1 MKNIITRV
9 IILAAAVAAF
19 GLQAQAQSDQ
29 QYRAKVPFDF
39 TAAGRS
45 YTAGS
50 YSVGKL
56 SQNSEAGAVM
66 LVDRQTGRSRV
77 IGMTRGQASD
87 NTGKLVFVKNGLH
100 YALKEVITP
109 SFSIKMKQP
118 RQTIARAANDAE
130 IIELALN

>member
-1 MKNIITRV
+1 MKNIFARV
-9 IILAAAVAAF
+9 IILAAAAAAF

-29 QYRAKVPFDF
+29 HYRANVPFDF

-50 YSVGKL
+50 YSVGRL
-56 SQNSEAGAVM
+56 SQISEGGAIM
-66 LVDRQTGRSRV
+66 LVDRQTGHAKV
-77 IGMTRGQASD
+77 IGMSRSSTNGRA
-87 NTGKLVFVKNGLH
+87 KLVFVKNGLS

-109 SFSIKMKQP
+109 NFGVKMKQQP
-118 RQTIARAANDAE
+118 QWIARAANDSE

>member
-1 MKNIITRV
+1 MKNIFARV
-9 IILAAAVAAF
+9 IILAAAAAAF

-29 QYRAKVPFDF
+29 HYRANVPFDF

-50 YSVGKL
+50 YSVGRL
-56 SQNSEAGAVM
+56 SQISEGGAIM
-66 LVDRQTGRSRV
+66 LVDRQTGHAKV
-77 IGMTRGQASD
+77 IGMSRSSTNGTA
-87 NTGKLVFVKNGLH
+87 KLVFVKNGLL

-109 SFSIKMKQP
+109 NFGVKMKQQP
-118 RQTIARAANDAE
+118 QWIARAANDSE